1 MELLMKLSNWWKQ
14 FIKKHIIAECP
25 KELDDLF

>member
-1 MELLMKLSNWWKQ
+1 MISKLKQ
-14 FIKKHIIAECP
+14 IWSKFIKRYIMDRCP